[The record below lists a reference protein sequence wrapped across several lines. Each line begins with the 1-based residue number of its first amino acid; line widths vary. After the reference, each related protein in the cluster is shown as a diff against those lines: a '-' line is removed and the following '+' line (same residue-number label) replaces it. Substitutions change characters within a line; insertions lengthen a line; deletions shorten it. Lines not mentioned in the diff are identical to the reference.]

1 MRYPS
6 FKDTICAVST
16 PVGEAGIG
24 IVRLSGKKALRIA
37 DEIFMSKNGKRP
49 SQLPGY
55 TVHYGHIVKIRNPK
69 SEIRNKFEIRNS
81 KYEIIDEVLLTIMRA
96 PKSYTKEDVIEINA
110 HGGITC
116 LRKIL
121 DLVVSKGG
129 RLAEP
134 GEFTKRAFLNGRID
148 LSQAEAVL
156 DVITAR
162 TEAGLRA
169 ARRQLDGE
177 LSGLI
182 KKITDAILEIQANVE
197 ASLDFPDEELQTFEY
212 ATIEAKLAEI
222 IVELEQLLGGYQNGR
237 VLREGITTVICGKA
251 NVGKSTLMNR
261 FLKQKRVIVTPLP
274 GTTRD
279 AIEEIVNVRGIP
291 LKIVDTAGI
300 MHAEDEPSKQGVRRS
315 KKYMESA
322 DLILLVLD
330 SSDELTKEDIDIID
344 AVKDKKIVVII
355 NKTDLPERLQID
367 EVKERLRNKKI
378 IRISAKKDK
387 SLNRLYDAI
396 YNMIWSGS
404 IDSSHQGVL
413 TNVRH
418 AAAIEKA
425 LQHLESA
432 KLGIADNVGMELIA
446 VDLKDARNELGII
459 TGENFTGDLLD
470 RIFSQFCIGK

>member
-1 MRYPS
+1 
-6 FKDTICAVST
+6 
-16 PVGEAGIG
+16 
-24 IVRLSGKKALRIA
+24 
-37 DEIFMSKNGKRP
+37 
-49 SQLPGY
+49 
-55 TVHYGHIVKIRNPK
+55 
-69 SEIRNKFEIRNS
+69 
-81 KYEIIDEVLLTIMRA
+81 
-96 PKSYTKEDVIEINA
+96 
-110 HGGITC
+110 
-116 LRKIL
+116 
-121 DLVVSKGG
+121 
-129 RLAEP
+129 
-134 GEFTKRAFLNGRID
+134 
-148 LSQAEAVL
+148 
-156 DVITAR
+156 
-162 TEAGLRA
+162 
-169 ARRQLDGE
+169 
-177 LSGLI
+177 
-182 KKITDAILEIQANVE
+182 
-197 ASLDFPDEELQTFEY
+197 
-212 ATIEAKLAEI
+212 
-222 IVELEQLLGGYQNGR
+222 
-237 VLREGITTVICGKA
+237 
-251 NVGKSTLMNR
+251 MNR

-300 MHAEDEPSKQGVRRS
+300 MHAEDEPSRQGVRRS

-322 DLILLVLD
+322 DLLLLVLD

-404 IDSSHQGVL
+404 IDSSHQPVL

-432 KLGIADNVGMELIA
+432 KLAIADNIGMELIA
-446 VDLKDARNELGII
+446 VDLKDARNELGLI
-459 TGENFTGDLLD
+459 TGENFTGDLLN